1 MQIGS
6 KPDGRL
12 PKAPKGGGRVKQSG
26 TGGLGWLWIDR
37 GRDPYFHLL
46 PAFPSFSL
54 LLSMVSLLGLPFTR
68 QTFIEQLSCAGH

>member
-46 PAFPSFSL
+46 PAFLPSCS
-54 LLSMVSLLGLPFTR
+54 S
-68 QTFIEQLSCAGH
+68 